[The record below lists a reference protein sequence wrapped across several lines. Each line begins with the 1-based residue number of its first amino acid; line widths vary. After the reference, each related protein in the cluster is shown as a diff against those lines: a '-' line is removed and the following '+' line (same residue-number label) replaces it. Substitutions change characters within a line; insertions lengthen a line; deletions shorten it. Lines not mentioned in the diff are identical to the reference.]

1 MKKPR
6 ASARPRVA
14 ILLAAMTAASVA
26 VISIQNASA
35 ADGSWNVNLAG
46 NWATAGSWL
55 SSVIP
60 GATSDDANTDTA
72 TFGFTLTTG
81 RTVTVDA
88 NRSIKFIDF
97 SNTSAFGYTLATG
110 SLLLNNGGAITS
122 SGSTGAHTDTI
133 SAALQLRGDGGSYT
147 FGANSSLST
156 RLLTISGGIT
166 GVSTGS
172 NVTTLTLNGVNTGL
186 NTVSGIIGDGAGGG
200 KVAVVKD
207 GAGTWRLS
215 GVNTYTGATSVQAG
229 TLTVGNASALST
241 TSGVALSSGARID
254 VTATNTNLS
263 KLAVANG
270 GSGIVAGSFLR
281 YSADQQTAGVSNGP
295 GTIYGTVEL
304 NSGNVRPNY
313 TMDFGNGSKVINLVT
328 VGNFTPT
335 SITLSGDTT
344 FEASASMTLTVQSP
358 ISASTSGTKTL
369 TLTGAGAGLLNGVV
383 TSGSGSIALVKE
395 GAGSWTLAASNAVP
409 QLTGGVIINEGSLA
423 LFRSS
428 STGPN
433 TVTTALVPSILLG
446 DSTPS
451 NTKSA
456 TMVINGTNA
465 ASPQIDSPITVRAGS
480 SGALII
486 TRNGTTSPI
495 SIGGGITLNNNLTLD
510 GSSGSTAGIIIA
522 TVGISGAGNLTTEN
536 TITFNAANTYTGSTT
551 VNSGTLTLGAANRI
565 ADVSNLILAGG
576 TFATGGFSETLGTL
590 TVSISSI
597 IDLGS
602 GASALVFADSSGST
616 WGGSVGLSFTNFD
629 TGVDSIRFGT
639 TSDGLTSTQLAQITL
654 NGLAASIDGNG
665 FLTTTAIPEPST
677 YAVFAG
683 AGCLV
688 LAIRRRMKTRK
699 AIIG

>member
-1 MKKPR
+1 
-6 ASARPRVA
+6 
-14 ILLAAMTAASVA
+14 
-26 VISIQNASA
+26 
-35 ADGSWNVNLAG
+35 
-46 NWATAGSWL
+46 
-55 SSVIP
+55 
-60 GATSDDANTDTA
+60 
-72 TFGFTLTTG
+72 
-81 RTVTVDA
+81 
-88 NRSIKFIDF
+88 
-97 SNTSAFGYTLATG
+97 
-110 SLLLNNGGAITS
+110 
-122 SGSTGAHTDTI
+122 
-133 SAALQLRGDGGSYT
+133 
-147 FGANSSLST
+147 
-156 RLLTISGGIT
+156 
-166 GVSTGS
+166 
-172 NVTTLTLNGVNTGL
+172 
-186 NTVSGIIGDGAGGG
+186 
-200 KVAVVKD
+200 
-207 GAGTWRLS
+207 
-215 GVNTYTGATSVQAG
+215 
-229 TLTVGNASALST
+229 
-241 TSGVALSSGARID
+241 
-254 VTATNTNLS
+254 
-263 KLAVANG
+263 
-270 GSGIVAGSFLR
+270 
-281 YSADQQTAGVSNGP
+281 
-295 GTIYGTVEL
+295 
-304 NSGNVRPNY
+304 
-313 TMDFGNGSKVINLVT
+313 
-328 VGNFTPT
+328 
-335 SITLSGDTT
+335 
-344 FEASASMTLTVQSP
+344 
-358 ISASTSGTKTL
+358 
-369 TLTGAGAGLLNGVV
+369 
-383 TSGSGSIALVKE
+383 
-395 GAGSWTLAASNAVP
+395 
-409 QLTGGVIINEGSLA
+409 
-423 LFRSS
+423 
-428 STGPN
+428 
-433 TVTTALVPSILLG
+433 
-446 DSTPS
+446 
-451 NTKSA
+451 
-456 TMVINGTNA
+456 MVINGTNA